1 MKVLVNGAPWEVP
14 EGSLLLDVLAR
25 AGLHDLRGAAVAL
38 DGEVIPRSQWAPVQV
53 RDGQQVE
60 VVRAVQGGAR

>member
-1 MKVLVNGAPWEVP
+1 MNVMVNGAPLEVP
-14 EGSLLLDVLAR
+14 EGSHLLAVLAN
-25 AGLHDLRGAAVAL
+25 AGLHDLRGAAIAL

-53 RDGQQVE
+53 QEGQQVE